1 MKLLSGLLAGVLFST
16 ALPLSAQSLGDL
28 AKKEQERRKS
38 APPAKKTYTNDDL
51 KQVPPPAGTPAAD
64 SAVKPSSDK
73 DAAAKAEPEKVD
85 ATKPAEPAKDE
96 AFWRGR
102 ITQAREELRRNE
114 MFSETLQVTI
124 NSQTA
129 DFVNRDDPAQ
139 RAVIADN
146 RQKSLAELDRVKSEI
161 EKNKKAIADIE
172 EEARRAG
179 VPPGWLR

>member
-1 MKLLSGLLAGVLFST
+1 MKLLSGLLAGVLFAT

-28 AKKEQERRKS
+28 AKKEQERRK
-38 APPAKKTYTNDDL
+38 ATPTAKKTYTNDDL
-51 KQVPPPAGTPAAD
+51 KKVPPPAGTPAQDSSVTPPGEKAD
-64 SAVKPSSDK
+64 
-73 DAAAKAEPEKVD
+73 AKADPEKVD

-96 AFWRGR
+96 AFWHGR

-114 MFSETLQVTI
+114 MFAETLQITI

-139 RAVIADN
+139 RAVIADS

-161 EKNKKAIADIE
+161 EKGKKAIGDIE